1 LKEGTKSNMK
11 TDIEIAQNTKPLPI
25 ETIAQK
31 LDLPSDY
38 LENYGKYKAKI
49 DLGFY
54 DHIKHKP
61 NGKLILVTALTPTK
75 AGEGKSTTTVG
86 LVDGLASIDK
96 KVMGCL
102 REPSLGPVFGVKGGA
117 TGGGFAQVIPMEDI
131 NLHFTGDMHAITAA
145 NNLVSAIIDNHL
157 YQGNVLNINP
167 EQITWKRCMDMN
179 DRALRHIQV
188 SLNDKKAIVRNDS
201 FVITVASPMM
211 AMLCLSKDLE
221 DFKSRVD
228 RTIVAYTYEGKP
240 ITIKDL
246 GVTGSVAVLM
256 KDAIKP
262 NLVQT
267 LEGNPVFIHGGPFAN
282 IAHGSNS
289 IIATRLALKSADYV
303 VTEAGFGSDLG
314 AQKFMDITCRAGEFK
329 PSAVVLVATIR
340 ALKMHGNIPYEM
352 LKEENV
358 DAVQLGLVNLK
369 QHIQIIKTYGVPLV
383 VALNRFVSDTQ
394 TEIEC
399 IKTFCESEKVAF
411 EINESWEKGGVGARN
426 LAKKVV
432 EIVENDN
439 LYHPLYD
446 INLSVKEK
454 IETIATQIYGA
465 KDVIFTD
472 DARKQYEQIV
482 SLNLDKLNVCIA
494 KTQSSLSD
502 DPKLLGNPKG
512 FTLTVKALN
521 ISSGADF
528 IVVIAG
534 SIMTMPGLSKDP
546 AAYHID
552 INQNE
557 IVGLF

>member
-1 LKEGTKSNMK
+1 MK
-11 TDIEIAQNTKPLPI
+11 TDIEIAQSAKALPI
-25 ETIAQK
+25 EKIADK
-31 LDLPSDY
+31 IGLPFEY
-38 LENYGKYKAKI
+38 LEYYGKYKAKV
-49 DLGFY
+49 DLSFY
-54 DHIKHKP
+54 DDIKENK

-117 TGGGFAQVIPMEDI
+117 TGGGFAQVIPMEEI

-157 YQGNVLNINP
+157 YQGNELNINP
-167 EQITWKRCMDMN
+167 EQILWKRCMDMN

-221 DFKSRVD
+221 DFKQRVD
-228 RTIVAYTYEGKP
+228 RTIVAYSYDGKA

-246 GVTGSVAVLM
+246 KVTGSVAVLM

-289 IIATRLALKSADYV
+289 IIATRLALKCADYV

-329 PSAVVLVATIR
+329 PSAVVIVATIR
-340 ALKMHGNIPYEM
+340 ALKMHGNITYEE
-352 LKEENV
+352 LKQENV
-358 DAVQLGLVNLK
+358 DALKLGLINLK
-369 QHIQIIKTYGVPLV
+369 QHIQIIKNYGVPLV
-383 VALNRFVSDTQ
+383 VSLNRFVSDTEK
-394 TEIEC
+394 EIESV
-399 IKTFCESEKVAF
+399 KEFCESENVAF
-411 EINESWEKGGVGARN
+411 EINESWEKGGKGAAN
-426 LAKKVV
+426 LARKVV
-432 EIVENDN
+432 EIVENKN
-439 LYHPLYD
+439 EYKPLYD
-446 INLSVKEK
+446 INLSIKDK
-454 IETIATQIYGA
+454 IYAIATQIYGA
-465 KDVIFTD
+465 KDIIFTD
-472 DARKQYEQIV
+472 NALAQYEQIEK
-482 SLNLDKLNVCIA
+482 LGLDKLNVCIA

-502 DPKLLGNPKG
+502 DPKLLGFPKG

>member
-1 LKEGTKSNMK
+1 MK
-11 TDIEIAQNTKPLPI
+11 TDIEIAQSAKALPI
-25 ETIAQK
+25 EKIAEK
-31 LDLPSDY
+31 ISLPLDY
-38 LENYGKYKAKI
+38 LENYGKYKAKV
-49 DLGFY
+49 DLSFY
-54 DHIKHKP
+54 DDIKHRKD
-61 NGKLILVTALTPTK
+61 GKLILVTALTPTK

-86 LVDGLASIDK
+86 LVDGLASINK

-157 YQGNVLNINP
+157 YQGNELNINP
-167 EQITWKRCMDMN
+167 EHILWKRCMDMN
-179 DRALRHIQV
+179 DRALRQIQV

-221 DFKSRVD
+221 DFKQRVD
-228 RTIVAYTYEGKP
+228 RTIVAYSYEGKA

-246 GVTGSVAVLM
+246 KVTGSVAVLM

-289 IIATRLALKSADYV
+289 IIATRLALKCTDYV

-329 PSAVVLVATIR
+329 PSAVVIVATIR
-340 ALKMHGNIPYEM
+340 ALKMHGNIPYEE
-352 LKEENV
+352 LKQENV
-358 DAVQLGLVNLK
+358 EALRMGLVNLK
-369 QHIQIIKTYGVPLV
+369 QHIQIIKSYGVPLV
-383 VALNRFVSDTQ
+383 VSLNRFVSDTEN
-394 TEIEC
+394 EIQSVKE
-399 IKTFCESEKVAF
+399 FCDIENVAF
-411 EINESWEKGGVGARN
+411 EMNESWEKGGIGAAN
-426 LAKKVV
+426 LARKVV
-432 EIVENDN
+432 EIVENPN
-439 LYHPLYD
+439 TYKPLYD
-446 INLSVKEK
+446 INLNIKDK
-454 IETIATQIYGA
+454 IKTIATQIYGA
-465 KDVIFTD
+465 SDVVFTD
-472 DARKQYEQIV
+472 NVLKQYDQIE
-482 SLNLDKLNVCIA
+482 SLGLERLNVCIA

-502 DPKLLGNPKG
+502 DPKLLGFPKG

>member
-1 LKEGTKSNMK
+1 MK
-11 TDIEIAQNTKPLPI
+11 TDIEIAQSAKALPI
-25 ETIAQK
+25 EKIAEK
-31 LDLPSDY
+31 ISLPLDY
-38 LENYGKYKAKI
+38 LENYGKYKAKV
-49 DLGFY
+49 DLSFY
-54 DHIKHKP
+54 DDIKHRKD
-61 NGKLILVTALTPTK
+61 GKLILVTALTPTK

-86 LVDGLASIDK
+86 LVDGLASINK

-157 YQGNVLNINP
+157 YQGNELNINP
-167 EQITWKRCMDMN
+167 EHILWKRCMDMN
-179 DRALRHIQV
+179 DRALRQIQV

-221 DFKSRVD
+221 DFKQRVD
-228 RTIVAYTYEGKP
+228 RTIVAYSYESKA

-246 GVTGSVAVLM
+246 KVTGSVAVLM

-289 IIATRLALKSADYV
+289 IIATRLALKCADYV

-329 PSAVVLVATIR
+329 PSAVVIVATIR
-340 ALKMHGNIPYEM
+340 ALKMHGNIPYEE
-352 LKEENV
+352 LKQENV
-358 DAVQLGLVNLK
+358 EALKMGLVNLK
-369 QHIQIIKTYGVPLV
+369 QHIQIIKSYGVPLV
-383 VALNRFVSDTQ
+383 VSLNRFVSDTEN
-394 TEIEC
+394 EIQSVKE
-399 IKTFCESEKVAF
+399 FCDIENVAF
-411 EINESWEKGGVGARN
+411 EMNESWEKGGIGAAN
-426 LAKKVV
+426 LARKVV
-432 EIVENDN
+432 EIVENPN
-439 LYHPLYD
+439 TYKPLYD
-446 INLSVKEK
+446 INLNIKDK
-454 IETIATQIYGA
+454 IKTIATQIYGA
-465 KDVIFTD
+465 SDVVFTD
-472 DARKQYEQIV
+472 NALKQYDQIE
-482 SLNLDKLNVCIA
+482 SLGLERLNVCIA

-502 DPKLLGNPKG
+502 DPKLLGFPKG

>member
-1 LKEGTKSNMK
+1 MK
-11 TDIEIAQNTKPLPI
+11 TDIEIAQSAKALPI
-25 ETIAQK
+25 EKIAEK
-31 LDLPSDY
+31 ISLPLDY
-38 LENYGKYKAKI
+38 LENYGKYKAKV
-49 DLGFY
+49 DLSFY
-54 DHIKHKP
+54 DDIKHRKD
-61 NGKLILVTALTPTK
+61 GKLILVTALTPTK

-86 LVDGLASIDK
+86 LVDGLASINK

-157 YQGNVLNINP
+157 YQGNELNINP
-167 EQITWKRCMDMN
+167 EHILWKRCMDMN
-179 DRALRHIQV
+179 DRALRQIQV

-221 DFKSRVD
+221 DFKQRVD
-228 RTIVAYTYEGKP
+228 RTIVAYSYEGKA

-246 GVTGSVAVLM
+246 KVTGSVAVLM

-289 IIATRLALKSADYV
+289 IIATRLALKCTDYV

-329 PSAVVLVATIR
+329 PSAVVIVATIR
-340 ALKMHGNIPYEM
+340 ALKMHGNIPYEE
-352 LKEENV
+352 LKQENV
-358 DAVQLGLVNLK
+358 EALRMGLVNLK
-369 QHIQIIKTYGVPLV
+369 QHIQIIKSYGVPLV
-383 VALNRFVSDTQ
+383 VSLNRFVSDTEN
-394 TEIEC
+394 EIQSVKE
-399 IKTFCESEKVAF
+399 FCDIENVAF
-411 EINESWEKGGVGARN
+411 EINESWEKGGIGAAN
-426 LAKKVV
+426 LARKVV
-432 EIVENDN
+432 EIVENPN
-439 LYHPLYD
+439 TYKPLYD
-446 INLSVKEK
+446 INLNIKDK
-454 IETIATQIYGA
+454 IKTIATQIYGA
-465 KDVIFTD
+465 SDVVFTD
-472 DARKQYEQIV
+472 NALKQYDQIE
-482 SLNLDKLNVCIA
+482 SLGLERLNVCIA

-502 DPKLLGNPKG
+502 DPKLLGFPKG

>member
-1 LKEGTKSNMK
+1 MR
-11 TDIEIAQNTKPLPI
+11 TDIEIAQSAKASPI
-25 ETIAQK
+25 EKIAEK
-31 LDLPSDY
+31 IGLSSEY

-49 DLGFY
+49 DLSFY
-54 DHIKHKP
+54 DQIKQNE

-86 LVDGLASIDK
+86 LVDGLANIGK
-96 KVMGCL
+96 HVMGCL

-157 YQGNVLNINP
+157 YQGNELNINP
-167 EQITWKRCMDMN
+167 EQILWKRCMDMN

-188 SLNDKKAIVRNDS
+188 SLKDKKAIVRNDS

-221 DFKSRVD
+221 DFKRRVD
-228 RTIVAYTYEGKP
+228 RTIVAYTFEAKP

-246 GVTGSVAVLM
+246 NVTGSVAVLM

-289 IIATRLALKSADYV
+289 IIATRFALKCADYV

-314 AQKFMDITCRAGEFK
+314 AQKFMDITCRAGDFK

-340 ALKMHGNIPYEM
+340 ALKMHGNIPYEA
-352 LKEENV
+352 LKLENCE
-358 DAVQLGLVNLK
+358 AVMLGLINLK

-383 VALNRFVSDTQ
+383 ISLNRFVSDTVA
-394 TEIEC
+394 EIE
-399 IKTFCESEKVAF
+399 IVKEFCLEEKVAF
-411 EINESWEKGGVGARN
+411 EINESWEKGGKGAAQ
-426 LAKKVV
+426 LARKVV
-432 EIVENDN
+432 EIVENTN
-439 LYHPLYD
+439 NYKPLYD
-446 INLSVKEK
+446 INLTVKEK

-465 KDVIFTD
+465 KDVLFTEE
-472 DARKQYEQIV
+472 ALKQYEQLV
-482 SLNLDKLNVCIA
+482 SLGLDKLNVCIA

-502 DPKLLGNPKG
+502 DAKLLGFPKG

>member
-1 LKEGTKSNMK
+1 MK

-25 ETIAQK
+25 ETIAKK
-31 LDLPSDY
+31 LNLSTDY
-38 LENYGKYKAKI
+38 LENYGKYKAKV
-49 DLGFY
+49 DLSFY
-54 DHIKHKP
+54 DEIKHRP
-61 NGKLILVTALTPTK
+61 DGKLILVTALTPTK

-86 LVDGLASIDK
+86 LVDGLAMINK

-157 YQGNVLNINP
+157 YQGNELNIDS
-167 EQITWKRCMDMN
+167 EQISWKRCMDMN

-188 SLNDKKAIVRNDS
+188 SLKDKKAVVRNDS

-211 AMLCLSKDLE
+211 AMLCLSKDMD
-221 DFKSRVD
+221 DFKRRVD
-228 RTIVAYTYEGKP
+228 RTIVAYTIDQKP
-240 ITIKDL
+240 VTIKDL

-289 IIATRLALKSADYV
+289 IIATRFALKSADYV

-329 PSAVVLVATIR
+329 PSAVVLVATVR
-340 ALKMHGNIPYEM
+340 ALKMHGNIPFDM
-352 LKEENV
+352 LKQENV

-383 VALNRFVSDTQ
+383 VALNRFSSDTNS
-394 TEIEC
+394 EIEC
-399 IKTFCESEKVAF
+399 VKAFCESENVVF
-411 EINESWEKGGVGARN
+411 EINESWEKGGIGASE

-432 EIVENDN
+432 EIIDINN
-439 LYHPLYD
+439 HYHPLYD
-446 INLSVKEK
+446 INVSVKEK
-454 IETIATQIYGA
+454 IETIASKIYGA
-465 KDVIFTD
+465 KDVVFTE
-472 DARKQYEQIV
+472 DALKQYEQIV
-482 SLNLDKLNVCIA
+482 ALNLDKLNVCIA

-502 DPKLLGNPKG
+502 DPKLLGYPKG

-557 IVGLF
+557 IIGLF

>member
-1 LKEGTKSNMK
+1 MK

-25 ETIAQK
+25 ELIAQK
-31 LDLPSDY
+31 LNLSTDY

-49 DLGFY
+49 DLSFY
-54 DHIKHKP
+54 DEIKHKP
-61 NGKLILVTALTPTK
+61 DGKLILVTALTPTK

-86 LVDGLASIDK
+86 LVDGLATINK

-157 YQGNVLNINP
+157 YQGNELNINP
-167 EQITWKRCMDMN
+167 EQISWKRCMDMN

-188 SLNDKKAIVRNDS
+188 SLKDKKAIVRNDS

-221 DFKSRVD
+221 DFKRRVD
-228 RTIVAYTYEGKP
+228 RTIVAFTIDGKP
-240 ITIKDL
+240 VTIKDL

-329 PSAVVLVATIR
+329 PSAVVLVATVR

-352 LKEENV
+352 LKQENV
-358 DAVQLGLVNLK
+358 AAVEIGLVNLK

-383 VALNRFVSDTQ
+383 VALNRFVSDTT

-399 IKTFCESEKVAF
+399 VKTFCETENVAF
-411 EINESWEKGGVGARN
+411 EINESWEKGGQGARD
-426 LAKKVV
+426 LAEKVV
-432 EIVENDN
+432 EIIDKDN
-439 LYHPLYD
+439 HYHPLYD

-454 IETIATQIYGA
+454 IETIASKIYGA
-465 KDVIFTD
+465 KDVIFTEE
-472 DARKQYEQIV
+472 ALKQYEQIV
-482 SLNLDKLNVCIA
+482 ALNLDKLNVCIA

>member
-1 LKEGTKSNMK
+1 MK
-11 TDIEIAQNTKPLPI
+11 TDIEIAQSAKALPI
-25 ETIAQK
+25 EKIAEK
-31 LDLPSDY
+31 ISLPLDY
-38 LENYGKYKAKI
+38 LENYGKYKAKV
-49 DLGFY
+49 DLSFY
-54 DHIKHKP
+54 DDIKHRKD
-61 NGKLILVTALTPTK
+61 GKLILVTALTPTK

-86 LVDGLASIDK
+86 LVDGLASINK

-157 YQGNVLNINP
+157 YQGNELNINP
-167 EQITWKRCMDMN
+167 EQILWKRCMDMN
-179 DRALRHIQV
+179 DRALRQIQV

-221 DFKSRVD
+221 DFKQRVD
-228 RTIVAYTYEGKP
+228 RTIVAYSYEGKA

-246 GVTGSVAVLM
+246 KVTGSVAVLM

-289 IIATRLALKSADYV
+289 IIATRLALKCADYV

-329 PSAVVLVATIR
+329 PSTVVIVATIR
-340 ALKMHGNIPYEM
+340 ALKMHGNIPYEE
-352 LKEENV
+352 LKQENV
-358 DAVQLGLVNLK
+358 EALKMGLVNLK
-369 QHIQIIKTYGVPLV
+369 QHIQIIKSYGVPLV
-383 VALNRFVSDTQ
+383 VSLNRFVSDTEN
-394 TEIEC
+394 EIQSVKE
-399 IKTFCESEKVAF
+399 FCDIENVAF
-411 EINESWEKGGVGARN
+411 EINESWEKGGIGAAN
-426 LAKKVV
+426 LARKVV
-432 EIVENDN
+432 EIVENPN
-439 LYHPLYD
+439 TYKPLYD
-446 INLSVKEK
+446 INLNIKDK
-454 IETIATQIYGA
+454 IKTIATQIYGA
-465 KDVIFTD
+465 SDVVFTD
-472 DARKQYEQIV
+472 NALKQYDQIE
-482 SLNLDKLNVCIA
+482 SLGLERLNVCIA

-502 DPKLLGNPKG
+502 DPKLLGFPKG

>member
-1 LKEGTKSNMK
+1 MK
-11 TDIEIAQNTKPLPI
+11 TDIEIAQSTKALPI
-25 ETIAQK
+25 EKIAEK
-31 LDLPSDY
+31 ISLPLDY
-38 LENYGKYKAKI
+38 LENYGKYKAKV
-49 DLGFY
+49 DLSFY
-54 DHIKHKP
+54 DDIKHRKD
-61 NGKLILVTALTPTK
+61 GKLILVTALTPTK

-86 LVDGLASIDK
+86 LVDGLASINK

-157 YQGNVLNINP
+157 YQGNELNINP
-167 EQITWKRCMDMN
+167 EQILWKRCMDMN
-179 DRALRHIQV
+179 DRALRQIQV

-221 DFKSRVD
+221 DFKQRVD
-228 RTIVAYTYEGKP
+228 RTIVAYSYEGKA

-246 GVTGSVAVLM
+246 KVTGSVAVLM

-289 IIATRLALKSADYV
+289 IIATRLALKCADYV

-329 PSAVVLVATIR
+329 PSTVVIVATIR
-340 ALKMHGNIPYEM
+340 ALKMHGNIPYEE
-352 LKEENV
+352 LKQENV
-358 DAVQLGLVNLK
+358 EALKMGLVNLK
-369 QHIQIIKTYGVPLV
+369 QHIQIIKSYGVPLV
-383 VALNRFVSDTQ
+383 VSLNRFVSDTEN
-394 TEIEC
+394 EIQSVKE
-399 IKTFCESEKVAF
+399 FCDIENVAF
-411 EINESWEKGGVGARN
+411 EINESWEKGGIGAAN
-426 LAKKVV
+426 LARKVV
-432 EIVENDN
+432 EIVENPN
-439 LYHPLYD
+439 TYKPLYD
-446 INLSVKEK
+446 INLNIKDK
-454 IETIATQIYGA
+454 IKTIATQIYGA
-465 KDVIFTD
+465 SDVVFTD
-472 DARKQYEQIV
+472 NALKQYDQIE
-482 SLNLDKLNVCIA
+482 SLGLERLNVCIA

-502 DPKLLGNPKG
+502 DPKLLGFPKG

>member
-1 LKEGTKSNMK
+1 MK
-11 TDIEIAQNTKPLPI
+11 TDIEIAQSAKALPI
-25 ETIAQK
+25 ETIAK
-31 LDLPSDY
+31 KISLPLDY
-38 LENYGKYKAKI
+38 LENYGKYKAKV
-49 DLGFY
+49 DLSFY
-54 DHIKHKP
+54 DDIKHKKD
-61 NGKLILVTALTPTK
+61 GKLILVTALTPTK

-86 LVDGLASIDK
+86 LVDGLASINK

-157 YQGNVLNINP
+157 YQGNELNINP
-167 EQITWKRCMDMN
+167 EHILWKRCMDMN
-179 DRALRHIQV
+179 DRALRHVQV

-221 DFKSRVD
+221 DFKQRVD
-228 RTIVAYTYEGKP
+228 RTIVAYSYDGKA

-246 GVTGSVAVLM
+246 KVTGSVAVLM

-289 IIATRLALKSADYV
+289 IIATRLALKCADYV

-329 PSAVVLVATIR
+329 PSAVVIVATIR
-340 ALKMHGNIPYEM
+340 ALKMHGNIPYEE
-352 LKEENV
+352 LKQENV
-358 DAVQLGLVNLK
+358 EALKLGLINLK
-369 QHIQIIKTYGVPLV
+369 QHIQIIKNYGVPLV
-383 VALNRFVSDTQ
+383 VSLNRFVSDTEN
-394 TEIEC
+394 EIQSVKE
-399 IKTFCESEKVAF
+399 FCELENVAF
-411 EINESWEKGGVGARN
+411 EINESWEKGGEGAAN
-426 LAKKVV
+426 LARKVV
-432 EIVENDN
+432 EIVENPN
-439 LYHPLYD
+439 SYKPLYD
-446 INLSVKEK
+446 SNLNIKDK
-454 IETIATQIYGA
+454 IKTIATQIYGA
-465 KDVIFTD
+465 SDVIFTD
-472 DARKQYEQIV
+472 SALKQYEQIET
-482 SLNLDKLNVCIA
+482 LGLEKLNVCIA

-502 DPKLLGNPKG
+502 DPKLLGFPKG

-552 INQNE
+552 MNQNE

>member
-1 LKEGTKSNMK
+1 MK
-11 TDIEIAQNTKPLPI
+11 TDIEIAQNTKPQPI
-25 ETIAQK
+25 EVIAQK
-31 LDLPSDY
+31 LNLSTDY

-49 DLGFY
+49 DLSYF
-54 DHIKHKP
+54 DEIKHRP

-86 LVDGLASIDK
+86 LVDGLATINK

-157 YQGNVLNINP
+157 YQGNELNINP
-167 EQITWKRCMDMN
+167 EQISWKRCMDMN

-188 SLNDKKAIVRNDS
+188 SLKDKKAIVRNDS

-221 DFKSRVD
+221 DFKQRVD
-228 RTIVAYTYEGKP
+228 RTIVAYTFDGNP
-240 ITIKDL
+240 VTIKDL

-289 IIATRLALKSADYV
+289 IIATRFALKSADYV

-329 PSAVVLVATIR
+329 PSAVVLVATVR

-358 DAVQLGLVNLK
+358 DAVQSGLVNLK

-383 VALNRFVSDTQ
+383 VALNRFVSDTHA
-394 TEIEC
+394 EIEC
-399 IKTFCESEKVAF
+399 VKTFCESENVAF
-411 EINESWEKGGVGARN
+411 EINESWEKGGVGASI

-432 EIVENDN
+432 EIVEGDN

-446 INLSVKEK
+446 INLSVKDK

-465 KDVIFTD
+465 KEVIFTE
-472 DARKQYEQIV
+472 DALKQYEQIV
-482 SLNLDKLNVCIA
+482 SLKLDKLNVCIA

>member
-1 LKEGTKSNMK
+1 MK

-25 ETIAQK
+25 EVIAQK
-31 LDLPSDY
+31 LNLSTDY

-49 DLGFY
+49 DLSYF
-54 DHIKHKP
+54 DEIKHKP

-86 LVDGLASIDK
+86 LVDGLATLNK

-157 YQGNVLNINP
+157 YQGNELNINP
-167 EQITWKRCMDMN
+167 EQISWKRCMDMN

-188 SLNDKKAIVRNDS
+188 SLKDKKAIVRNDS

-221 DFKSRVD
+221 DFKHRVD
-228 RTIVAYTYEGKP
+228 RTIVAYTFEGKP

-289 IIATRLALKSADYV
+289 IIATRFALKSADYV

-329 PSAVVLVATIR
+329 PSAVVLVATVR

-358 DAVQLGLVNLK
+358 DAVQLGLVNLR

-383 VALNRFVSDTQ
+383 VALNRFVSDTSA
-394 TEIEC
+394 EIEC
-399 IKTFCESEKVAF
+399 VKAFCASENVAF
-411 EINESWEKGGVGARN
+411 EINESWEKGGVGASL

-432 EIVENDN
+432 EIVEGDN

-465 KDVIFTD
+465 KDVIFTE
-472 DARKQYEQIV
+472 DALKQYDQIV
-482 SLNLDKLNVCIA
+482 SLKLDKLNVCIA

>member
-1 LKEGTKSNMK
+1 MR
-11 TDIEIAQNTKPLPI
+11 TDIEIAQSAKALPI
-25 ETIAQK
+25 ETIANK
-31 LDLPSDY
+31 IGLSNDY

-49 DLGFY
+49 DLSFY
-54 DHIKHKP
+54 DDIKDRKD
-61 NGKLILVTALTPTK
+61 GKLILVTALTPTK

-86 LVDGLASIDK
+86 LVDGLASIQK
-96 KVMGCL
+96 SVMGCL

-117 TGGGFAQVIPMEDI
+117 TGGGYAQVIPMEDI

-157 YQGNVLNINP
+157 YQGNELNINP

-211 AMLCLSKDLE
+211 AMLCLSKNLE
-221 DFKSRVD
+221 DFKRRID
-228 RTIVAYTYEGKP
+228 RTIVAYSYEGNP

-246 GVTGSVAVLM
+246 KVTGSVAVLM

-267 LEGNPVFIHGGPFAN
+267 LEGNPVLIHGGPFAN

-289 IIATRLALKSADYV
+289 IIATRIALKCADYV

-340 ALKMHGNIPYEM
+340 ALKMHGNVPYEELKQENVSA
-352 LKEENV
+352 LKE
-358 DAVQLGLVNLK
+358 GLVNLK
-369 QHIQIIKTYGVPLV
+369 QHIQIIRNYGVPV
-383 VALNRFVSDTQ
+383 IVSLNRFVSDTEA
-394 TEIEC
+394 EIESVR
-399 IKTFCESEKVAF
+399 IFCENENVAF
-411 EINESWEKGGVGARN
+411 EINESWEKGGTGSTN
-426 LAKKVV
+426 LARKVV
-432 EIVENDN
+432 EIVENQN
-439 LYHPLYD
+439 NYHPLYNLD
-446 INLSVKEK
+446 LSVKEK
-454 IETIATQIYGA
+454 IETIATRIYGA
-465 KDVIFTD
+465 KDVAYSETAIL
-472 DARKQYEQIV
+472 QYEQIK
-482 SLNLDKLNVCIA
+482 SLGLDKLNVCIA

-502 DPKLLGNPKG
+502 DPKLLGFPKG
-512 FTLTVKALN
+512 FTLNVKALN

-546 AAYHID
+546 AANHID
-552 INQNE
+552 INQKE

>member
-1 LKEGTKSNMK
+1 MK
-11 TDIEIAQNTKPLPI
+11 TDIEIAQSAKALPI
-25 ETIAQK
+25 EKIAEK
-31 LDLPSDY
+31 ISLPLDY
-38 LENYGKYKAKI
+38 LENYGKYKAKV
-49 DLGFY
+49 DLSFY
-54 DHIKHKP
+54 DDIKHRKD
-61 NGKLILVTALTPTK
+61 GKLILVTALTPTK

-86 LVDGLASIDK
+86 LVDGLASINK

-157 YQGNVLNINP
+157 YQGNELNINP
-167 EQITWKRCMDMN
+167 EHILWKRCMDMN
-179 DRALRHIQV
+179 DRALRQIQV

-221 DFKSRVD
+221 DFKQRVD
-228 RTIVAYTYEGKP
+228 RTIVAYSYEGKAV
-240 ITIKDL
+240 TIKDL
-246 GVTGSVAVLM
+246 KVTGSVAVLM

-289 IIATRLALKSADYV
+289 IIATRLALKCADYV

-329 PSAVVLVATIR
+329 PSAVVIVATIR
-340 ALKMHGNIPYEM
+340 ALKMHGNIPYEE
-352 LKEENV
+352 LKQENV
-358 DAVQLGLVNLK
+358 EALKMGLVNLK
-369 QHIQIIKTYGVPLV
+369 QHIQIIKSYGVPLV
-383 VALNRFVSDTQ
+383 VSLNRFVSDTEN
-394 TEIEC
+394 EIQSVKE
-399 IKTFCESEKVAF
+399 FCDIENVAF
-411 EINESWEKGGVGARN
+411 EINESWEKGGIGAAN
-426 LAKKVV
+426 LARKVV
-432 EIVENDN
+432 EIVENPN
-439 LYHPLYD
+439 TYKPLYD
-446 INLSVKEK
+446 INLNIKDK
-454 IETIATQIYGA
+454 IKTIATQIYGA
-465 KDVIFTD
+465 SDVVFTD
-472 DARKQYEQIV
+472 NALKQYDQIE
-482 SLNLDKLNVCIA
+482 SLGLERLNVCIA

-502 DPKLLGNPKG
+502 DPKLLGFPKG

>member
-1 LKEGTKSNMK
+1 MR
-11 TDIEIAQNTKPLPI
+11 TDIEIAQSAKALPI
-25 ETIAQK
+25 ETIANK
-31 LDLPSDY
+31 IGLSNEY

-49 DLGFY
+49 DLSFY
-54 DHIKHKP
+54 DDIKDRKD
-61 NGKLILVTALTPTK
+61 GKLILVTALTPTK

-86 LVDGLASIDK
+86 LVDGLASIQK
-96 KVMGCL
+96 SVMGCL

-117 TGGGFAQVIPMEDI
+117 TGGGYAQVIPMEDI

-157 YQGNVLNINP
+157 YQGNELNINP

-211 AMLCLSKDLE
+211 AMLCLSKNLE
-221 DFKSRVD
+221 DFKRRID
-228 RTIVAYTYEGKP
+228 RTIVAYSYEGNP

-246 GVTGSVAVLM
+246 KVTGSVAVLM

-267 LEGNPVFIHGGPFAN
+267 LEGNPVLIHGGPFAN

-289 IIATRLALKSADYV
+289 IIATRIALKCADYV

-340 ALKMHGNIPYEM
+340 ALKMHGNVPYEELKQENVSA
-352 LKEENV
+352 LKE
-358 DAVQLGLVNLK
+358 GLVNLK
-369 QHIQIIKTYGVPLV
+369 QHIQIIRNYGVPV
-383 VALNRFVSDTQ
+383 IVTLNRFVSDTEG
-394 TEIEC
+394 EIESVR
-399 IKTFCESEKVAF
+399 IFCENENVAF
-411 EINESWEKGGVGARN
+411 EINESWEKGGTGATN
-426 LAKKVV
+426 LARKVV
-432 EIVENDN
+432 EIVENQN
-439 LYHPLYD
+439 NYHPLYNLD
-446 INLSVKEK
+446 LSVKEK
-454 IETIATQIYGA
+454 IETIATRIYGA
-465 KDVIFTD
+465 KDVAYSETAIL
-472 DARKQYEQIV
+472 QYEQIK
-482 SLNLDKLNVCIA
+482 SLGLDKLNVCIA

-502 DPKLLGNPKG
+502 DPKLLGFPKG
-512 FTLTVKALN
+512 FTLNVKALN

-546 AAYHID
+546 AANHID
-552 INQNE
+552 INQKE

>member
-1 LKEGTKSNMK
+1 MK
-11 TDIEIAQNTKPLPI
+11 TDIEIAQSAKALPI
-25 ETIAQK
+25 EKIAEK
-31 LDLPSDY
+31 ISLPLDY
-38 LENYGKYKAKI
+38 LENYGKYKAKV
-49 DLGFY
+49 DLSFY
-54 DHIKHKP
+54 DDIKHRKD
-61 NGKLILVTALTPTK
+61 GKLILVTALTPTK

-86 LVDGLASIDK
+86 LVDGLASINK

-157 YQGNVLNINP
+157 YQGNELNINP
-167 EQITWKRCMDMN
+167 EQILWKRCMDMN
-179 DRALRHIQV
+179 DRALRQIQV

-221 DFKSRVD
+221 DFKQRVD
-228 RTIVAYTYEGKP
+228 RTIVAYSYEGKAV
-240 ITIKDL
+240 TIKDL
-246 GVTGSVAVLM
+246 KVTGSVAVLM

-289 IIATRLALKSADYV
+289 IIATRLALKCADYV

-329 PSAVVLVATIR
+329 PSTVVIVATIR
-340 ALKMHGNIPYEM
+340 ALKMHGNIPYEE
-352 LKEENV
+352 LKQENV
-358 DAVQLGLVNLK
+358 EALKMGLVNLK
-369 QHIQIIKTYGVPLV
+369 QHIQIIKSYGVPLV
-383 VALNRFVSDTQ
+383 VSLNRFVSDTEN
-394 TEIEC
+394 EIQSVKE
-399 IKTFCESEKVAF
+399 FCDIENVAF
-411 EINESWEKGGVGARN
+411 EINESWEKGGIGAAN
-426 LAKKVV
+426 LARKVV
-432 EIVENDN
+432 EIVENPN
-439 LYHPLYD
+439 TYKPLYD
-446 INLSVKEK
+446 INLNIKDK
-454 IETIATQIYGA
+454 IKTIATQIYGA
-465 KDVIFTD
+465 SDVVFTD
-472 DARKQYEQIV
+472 NALKQYDQIE
-482 SLNLDKLNVCIA
+482 SLGLERLNVCIA

-502 DPKLLGNPKG
+502 DPKLLGFPKG

>member
-1 LKEGTKSNMK
+1 MK
-11 TDIEIAQNTKPLPI
+11 TDIEIAQSAKALPI
-25 ETIAQK
+25 EKIADK
-31 LDLPSDY
+31 IGLPIDY
-38 LENYGKYKAKI
+38 LEHYGKYKAKV
-49 DLGFY
+49 DLSFY
-54 DHIKHKP
+54 DDIKQNKD
-61 NGKLILVTALTPTK
+61 GKLILVTALTPTK

-86 LVDGLASIDK
+86 LVDGLASINK

-157 YQGNVLNINP
+157 YQGNELNINP
-167 EQITWKRCMDMN
+167 EQILWKRCMDMN

-221 DFKSRVD
+221 DFKQRVD
-228 RTIVAYTYEGKP
+228 RTIVAYSNEGKA

-246 GVTGSVAVLM
+246 KVTGSVAVLM

-289 IIATRLALKSADYV
+289 IIATRLALKCADYV

-329 PSAVVLVATIR
+329 PSAVVIVATIR
-340 ALKMHGNIPYEM
+340 ALKMHGNIPYEE
-352 LKEENV
+352 LKQENV
-358 DAVQLGLVNLK
+358 DALKLGLVNLK
-369 QHIQIIKTYGVPLV
+369 QHIQIIKNYGVPLV
-383 VALNRFVSDTQ
+383 VSLNRFVSDTEK
-394 TEIEC
+394 EIESV
-399 IKTFCESEKVAF
+399 KEFCESLNVAF
-411 EINESWEKGGVGARN
+411 EINESWEKGGQGAAN
-426 LAKKVV
+426 LARKVV
-432 EIVENDN
+432 EIVENTN
-439 LYHPLYD
+439 EYKPLYD
-446 INLSVKEK
+446 INLSIKDK
-454 IETIATQIYGA
+454 INTIATQIYGA

-472 DARKQYEQIV
+472 NALAQYEQIEK
-482 SLNLDKLNVCIA
+482 LGLDKLNVCIA

-502 DPKLLGNPKG
+502 DPKLLGFPKG

>member
-1 LKEGTKSNMK
+1 MK
-11 TDIEIAQNTKPLPI
+11 TDIEIAQSAKALPI
-25 ETIAQK
+25 ETIAK
-31 LDLPSDY
+31 KISLPLDY
-38 LENYGKYKAKI
+38 LENYGKYKAKV
-49 DLGFY
+49 DLSFY
-54 DHIKHKP
+54 DDIKHKKD
-61 NGKLILVTALTPTK
+61 GKLILVTALTPTK

-86 LVDGLASIDK
+86 LVDGLASINK

-157 YQGNVLNINP
+157 YQGNELNINP
-167 EQITWKRCMDMN
+167 EHILWKRCMDMN
-179 DRALRHIQV
+179 DRALRHVQV

-221 DFKSRVD
+221 DFKQRVD
-228 RTIVAYTYEGKP
+228 RTIVAYSYDGKA

-246 GVTGSVAVLM
+246 KVTGSVAVLM

-289 IIATRLALKSADYV
+289 IIATRLALKCADYV

-329 PSAVVLVATIR
+329 PSAVVIVATIR
-340 ALKMHGNIPYEM
+340 ALKMHGNIPYED
-352 LKEENV
+352 LKQENV
-358 DAVQLGLVNLK
+358 EALKLGLINLK
-369 QHIQIIKTYGVPLV
+369 QHIQIIKNYGVPLV
-383 VALNRFVSDTQ
+383 VSLNRFVSDTEN
-394 TEIEC
+394 EIQSVKE
-399 IKTFCESEKVAF
+399 FCELENVAF
-411 EINESWEKGGVGARN
+411 EINESWEKGGEGAAN
-426 LAKKVV
+426 LARKVV
-432 EIVENDN
+432 EIVENPN
-439 LYHPLYD
+439 SYKPLYD
-446 INLSVKEK
+446 SNLNIKDK
-454 IETIATQIYGA
+454 IKTIATQIYGA
-465 KDVIFTD
+465 SDVIFTD
-472 DARKQYEQIV
+472 NALKQYDQIE
-482 SLNLDKLNVCIA
+482 SLGLEKLNVCIA

-502 DPKLLGNPKG
+502 DPKLLGFPKG

-552 INQNE
+552 MNQNE

>member
-1 LKEGTKSNMK
+1 MK
-11 TDIEIAQNTKPLPI
+11 TDIEIAQSAKALPI
-25 ETIAQK
+25 EKIAEK
-31 LDLPSDY
+31 ISLPLDY
-38 LENYGKYKAKI
+38 LENYGKYKAKV
-49 DLGFY
+49 DLSFY
-54 DHIKHKP
+54 DDIKHRKD
-61 NGKLILVTALTPTK
+61 GKLILVTALTPTK

-86 LVDGLASIDK
+86 LVDGLASINK

-157 YQGNVLNINP
+157 YQGNELNINP
-167 EQITWKRCMDMN
+167 EQILWKRCMDMN
-179 DRALRHIQV
+179 DRALRQIQV

-221 DFKSRVD
+221 DFKQRVD
-228 RTIVAYTYEGKP
+228 RTIVAYSYEGKA

-246 GVTGSVAVLM
+246 KVTGSVAVLM

-289 IIATRLALKSADYV
+289 IIATRLALKCADYV

-329 PSAVVLVATIR
+329 PSAVVIVATIR
-340 ALKMHGNIPYEM
+340 ALKMHGNIPYEE
-352 LKEENV
+352 LKQENV
-358 DAVQLGLVNLK
+358 EALRMGLVNLK
-369 QHIQIIKTYGVPLV
+369 QHIQIIKSYGVPLV
-383 VALNRFVSDTQ
+383 VSLNRFVSDTEN
-394 TEIEC
+394 EIQSVKE
-399 IKTFCESEKVAF
+399 FCDIENVAF
-411 EINESWEKGGVGARN
+411 EMNESWEKGGIGAAN
-426 LAKKVV
+426 LARKVV
-432 EIVENDN
+432 EIVENPN
-439 LYHPLYD
+439 TYKPLYD
-446 INLSVKEK
+446 INLNIKDK
-454 IETIATQIYGA
+454 IKTIATQIYGA
-465 KDVIFTD
+465 SDVVFTD
-472 DARKQYEQIV
+472 NVLKQYDQIE
-482 SLNLDKLNVCIA
+482 SLGLERLNVCIA

-502 DPKLLGNPKG
+502 DPKLLGFPKG

>member
-1 LKEGTKSNMK
+1 MR
-11 TDIEIAQNTKPLPI
+11 TDIEIAQSAKALPI
-25 ETIAQK
+25 ETIANK
-31 LDLPSDY
+31 IGLSNEY

-49 DLGFY
+49 DLSFY
-54 DHIKHKP
+54 DDIKDRKD
-61 NGKLILVTALTPTK
+61 GKLILVTALTPTK

-86 LVDGLASIDK
+86 LVDGLASIQK
-96 KVMGCL
+96 SVMGCL

-117 TGGGFAQVIPMEDI
+117 TGGGYAQVIPMEDI

-157 YQGNVLNINP
+157 YQGNELNINP

-211 AMLCLSKDLE
+211 AMLCLSKNLE
-221 DFKSRVD
+221 DFKRRID
-228 RTIVAYTYEGKP
+228 RTIVAYSYEGNP

-246 GVTGSVAVLM
+246 KVTGSVAVLM

-267 LEGNPVFIHGGPFAN
+267 LEGNPVLIHGGPFAN

-289 IIATRLALKSADYV
+289 IIATRIALKCADYV

-340 ALKMHGNIPYEM
+340 ALKMHGNVPYEELKQENVSA
-352 LKEENV
+352 LKE
-358 DAVQLGLVNLK
+358 GLVNLK
-369 QHIQIIKTYGVPLV
+369 QHIQIIRNYGVPV
-383 VALNRFVSDTQ
+383 IVSLNRFVSDTEA
-394 TEIEC
+394 EIESVR
-399 IKTFCESEKVAF
+399 IFCENENVAF
-411 EINESWEKGGVGARN
+411 EINESWEKGGTGSTN
-426 LAKKVV
+426 LARKVV
-432 EIVENDN
+432 EIVENQN
-439 LYHPLYD
+439 NYHPLYNLD
-446 INLSVKEK
+446 LSVKEK
-454 IETIATQIYGA
+454 IETIATRIYGA
-465 KDVIFTD
+465 KDVAYSETAIL
-472 DARKQYEQIV
+472 QYEQIK
-482 SLNLDKLNVCIA
+482 SLGLDKLNVCIA

-502 DPKLLGNPKG
+502 DPKLLGFPKG
-512 FTLTVKALN
+512 FTLNVKALN

-546 AAYHID
+546 AANHID
-552 INQNE
+552 INQKE

>member
-1 LKEGTKSNMK
+1 MK
-11 TDIEIAQNTKPLPI
+11 TDIEIAQSAKALPI
-25 ETIAQK
+25 EKIAEK
-31 LDLPSDY
+31 ISLPLDY

-49 DLGFY
+49 DLSFY
-54 DHIKHKP
+54 DDIKHKKD
-61 NGKLILVTALTPTK
+61 GKLILVTALTPTK

-86 LVDGLASIDK
+86 LVDGLASIHK

-157 YQGNVLNINP
+157 YQGNGLNIDP
-167 EQITWKRCMDMN
+167 EQILWKRCMDMN

-221 DFKSRVD
+221 DFKQRVN
-228 RTIVAYTYEGKP
+228 RTIVAYTYEGKA

-246 GVTGSVAVLM
+246 NITGSVAVLM

-289 IIATRLALKSADYV
+289 IIATRLALKCSDYV

-340 ALKMHGNIPYEM
+340 ALKMHGNIPYEE
-352 LKEENV
+352 LKQENV
-358 DAVQLGLVNLK
+358 EALKLGLINLK
-369 QHIQIIKTYGVPLV
+369 QHIQIIKNYGVPLIV
-383 VALNRFVSDTQ
+383 SLNRFVSDTEN
-394 TEIEC
+394 EIES
-399 IKTFCESEKVAF
+399 IKEFCDLENVAF
-411 EINESWEKGGVGARN
+411 EINESWEKGGIGASN
-426 LAKKVV
+426 LARKVV
-432 EIVENDN
+432 EIVENPN
-439 LYHPLYD
+439 AYKPLYD
-446 INLSVKEK
+446 VNLNIKDK
-454 IETIATQIYGA
+454 IKTIATQIYGA
-465 KDVIFTD
+465 SDVVFTE
-472 DARKQYEQIV
+472 DALKQYEQIET
-482 SLNLDKLNVCIA
+482 LGLEKLNVCIA

-502 DPKLLGNPKG
+502 NPKLLGFPKG

>member
-1 LKEGTKSNMK
+1 MK
-11 TDIEIAQNTKPLPI
+11 TDIEIAQSAKALPI
-25 ETIAQK
+25 EKIADK
-31 LDLPSDY
+31 IGLPIDY
-38 LENYGKYKAKI
+38 LEHYGKYKAKV
-49 DLGFY
+49 DLSFY
-54 DHIKHKP
+54 DDIKQNKD
-61 NGKLILVTALTPTK
+61 GKLILVTALTPTK

-86 LVDGLASIDK
+86 LVDGLASINK

-157 YQGNVLNINP
+157 YQGNELNINP
-167 EQITWKRCMDMN
+167 EQILWKRCMDMN

-188 SLNDKKAIVRNDS
+188 SLNDKKAVVRNDS

-221 DFKSRVD
+221 DFKQRVD
-228 RTIVAYTYEGKP
+228 RTIVAYSYEGKA

-246 GVTGSVAVLM
+246 KVTGSVAVLM

-289 IIATRLALKSADYV
+289 IIATRLALKCADYV

-329 PSAVVLVATIR
+329 PSAVVIVATIR
-340 ALKMHGNIPYEM
+340 ALKMHGNIPYEE
-352 LKEENV
+352 LKQENV
-358 DAVQLGLVNLK
+358 DALKLGLINLK
-369 QHIQIIKTYGVPLV
+369 QHIQIIKNYGVPLV
-383 VALNRFVSDTQ
+383 VSLNRFVSDTEK
-394 TEIEC
+394 EIESV
-399 IKTFCESEKVAF
+399 KEFCESLNVAF
-411 EINESWEKGGVGARN
+411 EINESWEKGGQGAAN
-426 LAKKVV
+426 LARKVV
-432 EIVENDN
+432 EIVENKN
-439 LYHPLYD
+439 EYKPLYD
-446 INLSVKEK
+446 INLSIKDK
-454 IETIATQIYGA
+454 INTIATQIYGA

-472 DARKQYEQIV
+472 NALAQYEQIEK
-482 SLNLDKLNVCIA
+482 LGLDKLNVCIA

-502 DPKLLGNPKG
+502 DPKLLGFPKG
-512 FTLTVKALN
+512 FTLTVKALI

>member
-1 LKEGTKSNMK
+1 MK
-11 TDIEIAQNTKPLPI
+11 TDIEIAQSAKALPI
-25 ETIAQK
+25 EQIANK
-31 LDLPSDY
+31 IGLPNVY

-54 DHIKHKP
+54 DDIRNNKD
-61 NGKLILVTALTPTK
+61 GKLILVTALTPTK

-86 LVDGLASIDK
+86 LVDGLAHIQK
-96 KVMGCL
+96 NVIGCL

-117 TGGGFAQVIPMEDI
+117 TGGGYAQVIPMEDI

-157 YQGNVLNINP
+157 YQGNELNIDPN
-167 EQITWKRCMDMN
+167 QIIWKRCMDMN
-179 DRALRHIQV
+179 DRALRSIQV
-188 SLNDKKAIVRNDS
+188 SLNDKKAIVRNDG

-221 DFKSRVD
+221 DFKRRVD
-228 RTIVAYTYEGKP
+228 RTIIGYSYDGKA

-246 GVTGSVAVLM
+246 KITGSVAVLM

-267 LEGNPVFIHGGPFAN
+267 LEGNPVLIHGGPFAN

-289 IIATRLALKSADYV
+289 IIATRLALKCADYV

-340 ALKMHGNIPYEM
+340 ALKMHGNIPYEE
-352 LKEENV
+352 LKHENV
-358 DAVQLGLVNLK
+358 EALKLGLVNLK
-369 QHIQIIKTYGVPLV
+369 QHIQIIKNYGVPLIV
-383 VALNRFVSDTQ
+383 SLNRFMSDTES
-394 TEIEC
+394 EILSVKE
-399 IKTFCESEKVAF
+399 FCELENIAF
-411 EINESWEKGGVGARN
+411 EINESWGKGGIGASN
-426 LAKKVV
+426 LARKLV
-432 EIVENDN
+432 EIVEKPNE
-439 LYHPLYD
+439 YKPLYTLD
-446 INLSVKEK
+446 LSIKEK
-454 IETIATQIYGA
+454 IEIIATKIYGA
-465 KDVIFTD
+465 KDVVFTEN
-472 DARKQYEQIV
+472 ALAQYDQIKK
-482 SLNLDKLNVCIA
+482 LGLDNLNVCIA

-502 DPKLLGNPKG
+502 DPKLLGFPKG

-546 AAYHID
+546 AANHID
-552 INQNE
+552 INQKE

>member
-1 LKEGTKSNMK
+1 MK
-11 TDIEIAQNTKPLPI
+11 TDIEIAQSAKALPI
-25 ETIAQK
+25 EKIAEK
-31 LDLPSDY
+31 ISLPLDY
-38 LENYGKYKAKI
+38 LENYGKYKAKV
-49 DLGFY
+49 DLSFY
-54 DHIKHKP
+54 DDIKHRKD
-61 NGKLILVTALTPTK
+61 GKLILVTALTPTK

-86 LVDGLASIDK
+86 LVDGLASINK

-157 YQGNVLNINP
+157 YQGNELNINP
-167 EQITWKRCMDMN
+167 EHILWKRCMDMN
-179 DRALRHIQV
+179 DRALRQIQV

-221 DFKSRVD
+221 DFKQRVD
-228 RTIVAYTYEGKP
+228 RTIVAYSYEGKA

-246 GVTGSVAVLM
+246 KVTGSVAVLM

-289 IIATRLALKSADYV
+289 IIATRLALKCADYV

-329 PSAVVLVATIR
+329 PSAVVIVATIR
-340 ALKMHGNIPYEM
+340 ALKMHGNIPYEE
-352 LKEENV
+352 LKQENV
-358 DAVQLGLVNLK
+358 EALKMGLANLK
-369 QHIQIIKTYGVPLV
+369 QHIQIIKSYGVPLV
-383 VALNRFVSDTQ
+383 VSLNRFVSDTEN
-394 TEIEC
+394 EIQSVKE
-399 IKTFCESEKVAF
+399 FCDIENVAF
-411 EINESWEKGGVGARN
+411 EINESWEKGGIGAAN
-426 LAKKVV
+426 LARKVV
-432 EIVENDN
+432 EIVENPN
-439 LYHPLYD
+439 TYKPLYD
-446 INLSVKEK
+446 INLNIKDK
-454 IETIATQIYGA
+454 IKTIATQIYGA
-465 KDVIFTD
+465 SDVVFTD
-472 DARKQYEQIV
+472 NALKQYDQIE
-482 SLNLDKLNVCIA
+482 SLGLERLNVCIA

-502 DPKLLGNPKG
+502 DPKLLGFPKG

>member
-1 LKEGTKSNMK
+1 MK
-11 TDIEIAQNTKPLPI
+11 TDIEIAQSAKALPI
-25 ETIAQK
+25 EKIAEK
-31 LDLPSDY
+31 ISLPLDY
-38 LENYGKYKAKI
+38 LENYGKYKAKV
-49 DLGFY
+49 DLSFY
-54 DHIKHKP
+54 DDIKHRKD
-61 NGKLILVTALTPTK
+61 GKLILVTALTPTK

-86 LVDGLASIDK
+86 LVDGLASINK

-157 YQGNVLNINP
+157 YQGNELNINP
-167 EQITWKRCMDMN
+167 EQILWKRCMDMN
-179 DRALRHIQV
+179 DRALRQIQV

-221 DFKSRVD
+221 DFKQRVD
-228 RTIVAYTYEGKP
+228 RTIVAYSYEGKA

-246 GVTGSVAVLM
+246 KVTGSVAVLM

-289 IIATRLALKSADYV
+289 IIATRLALKCADYV

-329 PSAVVLVATIR
+329 PSAVVIVATIR
-340 ALKMHGNIPYEM
+340 ALKMHGNIPYEE
-352 LKEENV
+352 LKQENV
-358 DAVQLGLVNLK
+358 EALRMGLVNLK
-369 QHIQIIKTYGVPLV
+369 QHIQIIKSYGVPLV
-383 VALNRFVSDTQ
+383 VSLNRFVSDTEN
-394 TEIEC
+394 EIQSVKE
-399 IKTFCESEKVAF
+399 FCDIENVAF
-411 EINESWEKGGVGARN
+411 EMNESWEKGGIGAAN
-426 LAKKVV
+426 LARKVV
-432 EIVENDN
+432 EIVENPN
-439 LYHPLYD
+439 TYKPLYD
-446 INLSVKEK
+446 INLNIKDK
-454 IETIATQIYGA
+454 IKTIATQIYGA
-465 KDVIFTD
+465 SDVVFTD
-472 DARKQYEQIV
+472 NALKQYDQIE
-482 SLNLDKLNVCIA
+482 SLGLERLNVCIA

-502 DPKLLGNPKG
+502 DPKLLGFPKG

>member
-1 LKEGTKSNMK
+1 MK
-11 TDIEIAQNTKPLPI
+11 TDIEIAQSAKALPI
-25 ETIAQK
+25 EKIAEK
-31 LDLPSDY
+31 ISLPLDY
-38 LENYGKYKAKI
+38 LENYGKYKAKV
-49 DLGFY
+49 DLSFY
-54 DHIKHKP
+54 DDIKHRKD
-61 NGKLILVTALTPTK
+61 GKLILVTALTPTK

-86 LVDGLASIDK
+86 LVDGLASINK

-157 YQGNVLNINP
+157 YQGNELNINP
-167 EQITWKRCMDMN
+167 EQILWKRCMDMN
-179 DRALRHIQV
+179 DRALRQIQV

-221 DFKSRVD
+221 DFKQRVD
-228 RTIVAYTYEGKP
+228 RTIVAYSYEGKA

-246 GVTGSVAVLM
+246 KVTGSVAVLM

-289 IIATRLALKSADYV
+289 IIATRLALKCADYV

-329 PSAVVLVATIR
+329 PSAVVIVATIR
-340 ALKMHGNIPYEM
+340 ALKMHGNIPYEE
-352 LKEENV
+352 LKQENV
-358 DAVQLGLVNLK
+358 EALKMGLVNLK
-369 QHIQIIKTYGVPLV
+369 QHIQIIKSYGVPLV
-383 VALNRFVSDTQ
+383 VSLNRFVSDTEN
-394 TEIEC
+394 EIQSVKE
-399 IKTFCESEKVAF
+399 FCDIENVAF
-411 EINESWEKGGVGARN
+411 EINESWEKGGIGAAN
-426 LAKKVV
+426 LARKVV
-432 EIVENDN
+432 EVVENPN
-439 LYHPLYD
+439 TYKPLYD
-446 INLSVKEK
+446 INLNIKDK
-454 IETIATQIYGA
+454 IKTIATQIYGA
-465 KDVIFTD
+465 SDVVFTD
-472 DARKQYEQIV
+472 NALKQYDQIE
-482 SLNLDKLNVCIA
+482 SLGLERLNVCIA

-502 DPKLLGNPKG
+502 DPKLLGFPKG